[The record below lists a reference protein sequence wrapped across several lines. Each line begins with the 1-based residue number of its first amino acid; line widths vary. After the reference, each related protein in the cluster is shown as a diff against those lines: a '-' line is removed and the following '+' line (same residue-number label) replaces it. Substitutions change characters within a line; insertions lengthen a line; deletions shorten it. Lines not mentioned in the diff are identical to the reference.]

1 MMKRPFFGIA
11 TPKLKYDV
19 IEDVQPEPV
28 TVQPKQRVTLFIEKA
43 YDRADKALIKK
54 GAAVVRGQR
63 LQLFDEDPAAYA
75 ICPVSGVIS
84 EISPFIGMMEKQM
97 TAVVIDTESDREDD
111 RDTAF
116 KEVSGTPSI
125 EDAAR
130 FLGRLPGK
138 PDFTQFTDA
147 DRMVKTIAVL
157 GADQDLQSITGQ
169 YIIKTGISSVKTG
182 IDILRKITGVQNIV
196 LVVAQHQVQVA
207 GTAAAGVRS
216 VGAHYPSAHPEMI
229 IRHLLAE
236 QAEQGQIAFLT
247 AEAVAGI
254 GAAYNTGELPLEK
267 QITVAKKDGTRQL
280 VTAPVGTHAADILD
294 AVNEQI
300 ENGDRLIMGG
310 PMTGDAVYSLEHP
323 VEPDTEAIMVQDKET
338 IVEGTDTPC
347 TNCGE
352 CVRICPANIPVNEL
366 VRLLDAGEYEQ
377 AAEQAAL
384 FSCIE
389 CGLCAYVCESRI
401 PIFQFIRLAKHAV
414 KRMRAAEEANA

>member
-1 MMKRPFFGIA
+1 MKRPFFGIA
-11 TPKLKYDV
+11 TPKLKYDA

-28 TVQPKQRVTLFIEKA
+28 SVQPKQRVTLFIEKA

-54 GAAVVRGQR
+54 GDSVARGQR
-63 LQLFDEDPAAYA
+63 LQLYDDDPAAYVL
-75 ICPVSGVIS
+75 CPVNGVIS
-84 EISPFIGMMEKQM
+84 GVSPFIGMMEKQM
-97 TAVVIDTESDREDD
+97 TEVGIDIEPDREDAAD
-111 RDTAF
+111 AAF
-116 KEVSGTPSI
+116 KDVSATPSI
-125 EDAAR
+125 ENAAR
-130 FLGRLPGK
+130 FLGGLPGK
-138 PDFTQFTDA
+138 PNFSQFTDP
-147 DRMVKTIAVL
+147 DRPVKSIVVL
-157 GADQDLQSITGQ
+157 GADRDLQTITGQ
-169 YIIKTGISSVKTG
+169 YIIKSRISAVKTG
-182 IDILRKITGVQNIV
+182 IDILRKISGVQNIV

-216 VGAHYPSAHPEMI
+216 VDAHYPSAHPEMI

-236 QAEQGQIAFLT
+236 QAEQGQIAFLN

-254 GAAYNTGELPLEK
+254 GTAYHTGELPLEK
-267 QITVAKKDGTRQL
+267 LITMVKKDGTRQL
-280 VTAPVGTHAADILD
+280 VSAPVGTHAADILD
-294 AVNEQI
+294 ALNEQI
-300 ENGDRLIMGG
+300 AHGDRLIMGG

-323 VEPDTEAIMVQDKET
+323 VEPDTDVIMVQDKAA